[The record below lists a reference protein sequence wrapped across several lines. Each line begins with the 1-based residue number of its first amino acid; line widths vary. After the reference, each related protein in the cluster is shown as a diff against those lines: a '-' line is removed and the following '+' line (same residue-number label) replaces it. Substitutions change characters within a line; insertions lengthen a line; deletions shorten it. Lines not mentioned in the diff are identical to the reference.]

1 MVYAMGFAKEA
12 VGLRTKFHIKIHE
25 IYSIGAKVKCTPKG
39 LEPWTNLE
47 GVHLLPPTVH
57 HRLCFFL

>member
-25 IYSIGAKVKCTPKG
+25 IYSIGAKVKCSPKG
-39 LEPWTNLE
+39 LES
-47 GVHLLPPTVH
+47 
-57 HRLCFFL
+57 